1 MKLYTKGGDKG
12 KTSLIGG
19 QRVAK
24 NDIRVEAYGTVD
36 ELTAHIALFADRLT
50 ARCSD
55 IAEQIIPDIKRIN
68 SALMTV
74 EAHLAVGQGGKDK
87 VTPLPDEVIAWIESR
102 IDALQAELKPITCFT
117 IPGGCEMTSLC
128 HICRTVCRR
137 AERRAVDVAESY
149 GVDKNS
155 MLLLNRLSDYF
166 YALGR
171 ALCDKLDEQEFLW
184 EQ

>member
-1 MKLYTKGGDKG
+1 
-12 KTSLIGG
+12 
-19 QRVAK
+19 
-24 NDIRVEAYGTVD
+24 
-36 ELTAHIALFADRLT
+36 
-50 ARCSD
+50 
-55 IAEQIIPDIKRIN
+55 
-68 SALMTV
+68 
-74 EAHLAVGQGGKDK
+74 
-87 VTPLPDEVIAWIESR
+87 
-102 IDALQAELKPITCFT
+102 
-117 IPGGCEMTSLC
+117 MTSLC

-171 ALCDKLDEQEFLW
+171 ALCDKLGEQEFLW